1 MIANTPPERSAG
13 GLDLPGPIGFV
24 LSGGA
29 SLGAVQ
35 VGMLQALAS
44 AGVHPDFIVG
54 TSVGA
59 LNGAILAA
67 HPDDGVDRLTET
79 WLEMQRSDVFPGNLL
94 SSIWRLGRTRTHAV
108 GTEGLERIA
117 ARALQVDT
125 FGGLRIPLGV
135 VTVDL
140 TLGET
145 VVFESGPLVPALL
158 ASSAIPG
165 VFPPV
170 SMDGHLFVDGAML
183 ADIAVSQARDFHLA
197 GTLIVLDCVVP
208 PPRGTRESLADVV
221 AVTSKLQ
228 YRAQL
233 RAALRD
239 VEDELPI
246 VCMPAPPARKVSPF
260 DFRQTAQLMDDAR
273 QAGQL
278 FLDSLTVRGPGL
290 YGDPFSR
297 YLSNLPQ
304 TTEQTTE
311 QTSVRTR

>member
-1 MIANTPPERSAG
+1 MLDPRVRGTGA
-13 GLDLPGPIGFV
+13 LDLPGPVGFV

-29 SLGAVQ
+29 SLGSVQ

-44 AGVHPDFIVG
+44 AGVHPDFVVG

-67 HPDDGVDRLTET
+67 HPGDAVDRLTET

-117 ARALQVDT
+117 ARALQVANFAD
-125 FGGLRIPLGV
+125 LQIPLGV
-135 VTVDL
+135 IAVDL
-140 TLGET
+140 TSGET
-145 VVFESGPLVPALL
+145 KVIDSGPLVPALL

-183 ADIAVSQARDFHLA
+183 ADIAVPQARDFHPA
-197 GTLIVLDCVVP
+197 GTLIVLDCMVP
-208 PPRGTRESLADVV
+208 RPAASPESLADVL

-228 YRAQL
+228 FRAQL
-233 RAALRD
+233 RTALRCAEHEIP
-239 VEDELPI
+239 VLS
-246 VCMPAPPARKVSPF
+246 MPAPSARRVSPF
-260 DFRQTAQLMDDAR
+260 DFSQTLQLIEETR
-273 QAGQL
+273 LAGEA
-278 FLDSLTVRGPGL
+278 FLGSLVVTGPRL
-290 YGDPFSR
+290 YGDPFTRYTSAVTDTAEQPSGRSR
-297 YLSNLPQ
+297 
-304 TTEQTTE
+304 
-311 QTSVRTR
+311 

>member
-1 MIANTPPERSAG
+1 MTTIAPPKNTAG
-13 GLDLPGPIGFV
+13 VLELPGPIGFV
-24 LSGGA
+24 MSGGA
-29 SLGAVQ
+29 SLGSVQ

-67 HPDDGVDRLTET
+67 HPDDGVDRLTAT
-79 WLEMQRSDVFPGNLL
+79 WLELQRGDVFPGNLL

-108 GTEGLERIA
+108 GTGGLERIA
-117 ARALQVDT
+117 ARALRVDT
-125 FGGLRIPLGV
+125 FADLQIPLGV

-140 TLGET
+140 TRGET
-145 VVFESGPLVPALL
+145 AVFESGPLVPALL

-183 ADIAVSQARDFHLA
+183 ADIAVTQARDFHPA
-197 GTLIVLDCVVP
+197 GTLVVLDCVVP
-208 PPRGTRESLADVV
+208 PPPAPPEKLADVV

-239 VEDELPI
+239 AEHEVPI
-246 VCMPAPPARKVSPF
+246 LCMPAPPARKVSPF
-260 DFRQTAQLMDDAR
+260 DFSQTAQLMADAR
-273 QAGQL
+273 QTGEG
-278 FLDSLTVRGPGL
+278 FLDSLTVSGPGL
-290 YGDPFSR
+290 YGDPFAR
-297 YLSNLPQ
+297 YTSTMDDTARQPSV
-304 TTEQTTE
+304 
-311 QTSVRTR
+311 SVR